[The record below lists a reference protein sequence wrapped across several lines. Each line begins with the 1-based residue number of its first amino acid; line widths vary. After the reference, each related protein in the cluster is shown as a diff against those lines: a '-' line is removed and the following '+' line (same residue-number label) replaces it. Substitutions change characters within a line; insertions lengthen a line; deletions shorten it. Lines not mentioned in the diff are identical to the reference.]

1 MQKRSDSIRSLGMTV
16 VAVDKPLRSDIK
28 AMAQKSGVTMVEYLR
43 MKVLE
48 DQEKD
53 PQTVNRRRKRVML
66 SEEEFDELVLER
78 LNEILETMGLQPLVT
93 AEIESKIKGE
103 G

>member
-1 MQKRSDSIRSLGMTV
+1 
-16 VAVDKPLRSDIK
+16 
-28 AMAQKSGVTMVEYLR
+28 
-43 MKVLE
+43 
-48 DQEKD
+48 
-53 PQTVNRRRKRVML
+53 ML